1 MELRSVRYFI
11 AVAEELHFGRA
22 AERVRI
28 AQPALSIQI
37 KSLEQELGGKLF
49 ERDKRNVEL
58 TEAGR
63 LFLLEARRIVS
74 QAEHAV
80 KTAKRAFRGEI
91 GSLRISYTGNAAFS
105 GILGMVLRHHREHH
119 QGVEI
124 TLEEMDSRAQLQGL
138 VETKYDVAFLPM
150 LSIMPPIG
158 IDSIILN
165 AWPLMLGMA
174 DNHSL
179 AKNKSV
185 AISKVRLEPFIVY
198 SSGTDGDGVYMI
210 RYIGDFEPLVAYET
224 KNLNLMMTLIGA
236 GMGVGML
243 PESLV
248 DVARHHGVCLR
259 SFAGMNLQLDCSFA
273 YRHDEAEP
281 SVLQFIESVKTM
293 FAVEK
298 HDHEMHVSRAL

>member
-11 AVAEELHFGRA
+11 AVAEELHFGKA

-63 LFLLEARRIVS
+63 LFLMEARRIVC

-91 GSLRISYTGNAAFS
+91 GSLRIAYTGNAAFS
-105 GILGMVLRHHREHH
+105 GILGTVLRHHRQHH

-138 VETKYDVAFLPM
+138 AEGKYDVAFLPM
-150 LSIMPPIG
+150 LSITPSFG
-158 IDSIILN
+158 IETVSLDS
-165 AWPLMLGMA
+165 WPLMLGMA
-174 DNHSL
+174 DNHLL
-179 AKNKSV
+179 AKSKSV
-185 AISKVRLEPFIVY
+185 AIAKVRLEPFIVY
-198 SSGTDGDGVYMI
+198 SSGTIGDGVYMI
-210 RYIGDFEPLVAYET
+210 RNIGDFEPIVAYET
-224 KNLNLMMTLIGA
+224 KNLNLMMTLIGS

-243 PESLV
+243 PESLI
-248 DVARHHGVCLR
+248 DVASHHGVTLR
-259 SFAGMNLQLDCSFA
+259 PFAGMNLQLDCSFA
-273 YRHDEAEP
+273 YRQDEVEP
-281 SVLQFIESVKTM
+281 SVLQFIESVKAI
-293 FAVEK
+293 FSSGK
-298 HDHEMHVSRAL
+298 HEHSMAQAL